1 MSIEVVGR
9 VEASSILCSSELCR
23 QITCL
28 VSIGESHDE
37 LPTGFEN
44 VTRRLRLVFADHIE
58 GPGCPTEEHISDII
72 RLAESL
78 RVSAGKVLVH
88 CEAGVSRSSAAALIM
103 YAYWFGAGQEQQAL
117 ERVLQQRPVAR
128 PNSLMFFIADKLM
141 ERGGRLVK
149 AVQVYEERVINSA

>member
-1 MSIEVVGR
+1 MFLGALSPDHVPGFHWRI
-9 VEASSILCSSELCR
+9 S
-23 QITCL
+23 
-28 VSIGESHDE
+28 DE

-78 RVSAGKVLVH
+78 RVCAGKVLVH

-103 YAYWFGAGQEQQAL
+103 LIGL
-117 ERVLQQRPVAR
+117 ERGRSSKRLSEYFSSDR
-128 PNSLMFFIADKLM
+128 L
-141 ERGGRLVK
+141 RGQIHSWFL
-149 AVQVYEERVINSA
+149 